1 MNANKIHFRLLIEED
16 KLLYREIRLESLLK
30 FPENFGTTYEEEFN
44 KNSPTL
50 ENTLKYSDSSDF
62 IFGAFDDFN
71 LVGICRFTQEIKL
84 KRLHEGLI
92 SQVYVMPSY
101 KGQGIASALLKLSIG
116 KAFHSSEIEQIILGV
131 VDSNP
136 AAISIYKKF
145 GFRQYGIIKN
155 YFKQGDEYWTQV
167 FMILTK
173 AEYRE
178 IQL

>member
-1 MNANKIHFRLLIEED
+1 MHANKIHFRLLKEED

-30 FPENFGTTYEEEFN
+30 FPENFGTTYDEEF
-44 KNSPTL
+44 KKKVPPF
-50 ENTLKYSDSSDF
+50 EEDLKYSDSSDF
-62 IFGAFDDFN
+62 IFGAFDN
-71 LVGICRFTQEIKL
+71 SKLIGICRFTQEKKL

-92 SQVYVMPSY
+92 SQVYIIPSFE
-101 KGQGIASALLKLSIG
+101 GQGIASTLLKLSIG
-116 KAFHSSEIEQIILGV
+116 KAFHSSEIEQILLGV

-136 AAISIYKKF
+136 AAISIYKKV

-155 YFKQGDEYWTQV
+155 YFKQGDEYWTQI

-173 AEYRE
+173 EEYRE